1 MQIGWRDYIKRRFR
15 RASKY
20 HSVGIEYGVDEIY
33 IATLQI
39 LDGQLT
45 WVKQQKFDWDDWQ
58 GSLKNYVSEQGLD
71 NTRCQVTLAISK
83 YQLLQLDK
91 PPVPD
96 AEINQALQWT
106 VKEQLFSDGDL
117 AVDYFDLPAAPAN
130 AKKLNVV
137 ALGKNEVEAIRDG
150 VLEAGLDLVNIS
162 VEELTTCN
170 LLAPSDDAAIILHQN
185 PGEQICLSIVKK
197 GLLYFSRRLRSYENL
212 ANFSVQE
219 LQMGIADNLAL
230 EIQRSMD
237 YFESQLRQAPVKKV
251 YIALD
256 TAHQNNLAEMIKE
269 VIFINI
275 VRLEPNIVSLPSL
288 VQNSSYYACLGAALN
303 DASERKS

>member
-20 HSVGIEYGVDEIY
+20 HSVGIEYGVDDLN
-33 IATLQI
+33 IATLQVV
-39 LDGQLT
+39 DGQLT

-58 GSLKNYVSEQGLD
+58 DSLKAYVVEQGLD
-71 NTRCQVTLAISK
+71 NTKCQVTLAISK

-91 PPVPD
+91 PAVPD
-96 AEINQALQWT
+96 VEINQALQWT

-117 AVDYFDLPAAPAN
+117 AVDYFDLPAAAAN

-137 ALGKNEVEAIRDG
+137 ALGKNEIEALIEGILD
-150 VLEAGLDLVNIS
+150 AGLNLVGIS

-170 LLAPSDDAAIILHQN
+170 LLPPSEDAAIILHQN

-219 LQMGIADNLAL
+219 LEMGIADNLAL

-237 YFESQLRQAPVKKV
+237 YFESQLRQAPIKKV

-256 TAHQNNLAEMIKE
+256 TPHQTVLADLIKA
-269 VIFINI
+269 VIFVNI
-275 VRLEPNIVSLPSL
+275 VKLEPNIAILSGLA
-288 VQNSSYYACLGAALN
+288 QNASAYASLGAAL
-303 DASERKS
+303 DDGVERKS

>member
-1 MQIGWRDYIKRRFR
+1 MQIGWREYIQRRFKKT
-15 RASKY
+15 SKY
-20 HSVGIEYGVDEIY
+20 HSVGIEYGADEIY
-33 IATLQI
+33 IVALQTI
-39 LDGQLT
+39 DGQLT

-58 GSLKNYVSEQGLD
+58 DSLKNYVAQQGLN
-71 NTRCQVTLAISK
+71 NTKCQVTLAISK

-91 PPVPD
+91 PAVPN

-106 VKEQLFSDGDL
+106 VKEQLFSDGEL
-117 AVDYFDLPAAPAN
+117 AVDYFDLPAAAAN

-137 ALGKNEVEAIRDG
+137 ALGRNEIEALRDG
-150 VLEAGLDLVNIS
+150 IIEAGLRLVGIS
-162 VEELTTCN
+162 IEELTTCN
-170 LLAPSDDAAIILHQN
+170 LLPPSDDAAIVLHQN

-197 GLLYFSRRLRSYENL
+197 GLLYFSRRLRTYENL

-237 YFESQLRQAPVKKV
+237 YFESQLRQAPVKQV

-256 TAHQNNLAEMIKE
+256 TMHQDALAELIKD

-275 VRLEPNIVSLPSL
+275 VRLKPNIACLPSL
-288 VQNSSYYACLGAALN
+288 AQNASFYASLGAAL
-303 DASERKS
+303 DDGSERKP

>member
-33 IATLQI
+33 ITTLQI
-39 LDGQLT
+39 LGGQLT
-45 WVKQQKFDWDDWQ
+45 WVKQQKFAWDDWQ
-58 GSLKNYVSEQGLD
+58 DSLKNYVAEQGLD

-91 PPVPD
+91 PAVPD

-106 VKEQLFSDGDL
+106 VKEQLFSDGEL
-117 AVDYFDLPAAPAN
+117 AVDYFDLPAALAN

-150 VLEAGLDLVNIS
+150 ILEAGLNLVNIS
-162 VEELTTCN
+162 VEELTTCS

-237 YFESQLRQAPVKKV
+237 YFESQLRQAPVKLV

-256 TAHQNNLAEMIKE
+256 TAHQNALAEMIKE
-269 VIFINI
+269 VIFIKI
-275 VRLEPNIVSLPSL
+275 VRLEPNIISLPNI
-288 VQNSSYYACLGAALN
+288 VQNASYYASLGAALN
-303 DASERKS
+303 DIGESNS